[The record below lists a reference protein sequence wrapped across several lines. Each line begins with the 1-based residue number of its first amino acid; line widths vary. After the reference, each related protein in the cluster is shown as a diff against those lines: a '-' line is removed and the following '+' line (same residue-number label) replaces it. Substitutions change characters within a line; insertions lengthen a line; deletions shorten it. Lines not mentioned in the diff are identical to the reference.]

1 MVTDGDLAA
10 LSEALAGLKA
20 AEDAFDRSVTLE
32 RVHEVINARREMER
46 VNLAVLPG
54 VLAEIKELRR
64 LVRLH
69 ALEHVP

>member
-1 MVTDGDLAA
+1 
-10 LSEALAGLKA
+10 
-20 AEDAFDRSVTLE
+20 VTLE